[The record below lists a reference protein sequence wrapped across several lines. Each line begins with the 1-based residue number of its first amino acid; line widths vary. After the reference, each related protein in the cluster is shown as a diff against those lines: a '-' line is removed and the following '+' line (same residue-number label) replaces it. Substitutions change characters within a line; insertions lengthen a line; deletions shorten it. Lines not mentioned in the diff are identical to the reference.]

1 MSAIAH
7 STAAALCAPRATT
20 ARRTTRRGFAASRG
34 ASIAT
39 RAAAAEKAV
48 EKAPAMPVVI
58 IDNTA
63 DPFATVVE
71 VSFGDVLGQLIDTC
85 ESLKSMGLNI
95 NRAEVTDNENP
106 NRFYV
111 TDALTSEKITKSA
124 RIEQIRITVI
134 NNMLTYH
141 PEAAEYLVEGQHI
154 DTPGDHDADENPLG
168 ARIEAKVKTLITVK
182 AAGASRSKVT
192 VTTTDRPGLLMDIVK
207 NLKDLS
213 LNVVSAEIDT
223 VGPKAYDVIYCTYQ
237 GKALN
242 DSMNQLVINAL
253 TYYLTLR
260 EVATAE
266 SY

>member
-7 STAAALCAPRATT
+7 TTAAAVAPRAVK
-20 ARRTTRRGFAASRG
+20 ALRRTSRRAS
-34 ASIAT
+34 SV
-39 RAAAAEKAV
+39 RAAAAEKDECA
-48 EKAPAMPVVI
+48 APSMYPTVI

-63 DPFATVVE
+63 DPLATVVE
-71 VSFGDVLGQLIDTC
+71 VEFGDVLGQLIDTC
-85 ESLKSMGLNI
+85 ESLKALGLNI
-95 NRAEVTDNENP
+95 NRAEVTDCDNP
-106 NRFYV
+106 NKFYV
-111 TDALTSEKITKSA
+111 TDAKTSEKITKSE
-124 RIEQIRITVI
+124 RIESIRITVI
-134 NNMLTYH
+134 NNMLKYH
-141 PEAAEYLVEGQHI
+141 PEAGEFLVEGQHI

-168 ARIEAKVKTLITVK
+168 PRVEPKVKTTVAVE
-182 AAGASRSKVT
+182 AAGGARSKVT
-192 VTTTDRPGLLMDIVK
+192 VTTTDRPGLLMDIVR

-223 VGPKAYDVIYCTYQ
+223 VGPKAYDVIYVTYQ

-242 DSMNQLVINAL
+242 ESMNQLVINAL